1 MARVAIN
8 KPERIDDPIIQ
19 EIFSWVTEME
29 GAVPNHFY
37 VEMNFPELLKAK
49 LGTTKVLWQL
59 GELSMVRNS
68 TRRHC
73 RFQGQRLSLLHGCF
87 LYDFELRPAD

>member
-37 VEMNFPELLKAK
+37 AAAA
-49 LGTTKVLWQL
+49 
-59 GELSMVRNS
+59 
-68 TRRHC
+68 RRAG
-73 RFQGQRLSLLHGCF
+73 RR
-87 LYDFELRPAD
+87 